1 MVLVWN
7 VNNRFLSV
15 LSRGGR
21 MKLKCKKCGN
31 EDNFFIIE
39 KFSGVTEL
47 CADAYDGA
55 NYKLKSVYYYCCN
68 CKSKVGKIP
77 EEKRY

>member
-1 MVLVWN
+1 
-7 VNNRFLSV
+7 
-15 LSRGGR
+15 

-31 EDNFFIIE
+31 EENFFIIE

-47 CADAYDGA
+47 CVDSEGELTNDNVYAYDGA
-55 NYKLKSVYYYCCN
+55 DYKLKSVYYYCRKCR
-68 CKSKVGKIP
+68 SKVGKIP